1 MKTPIAVVVGV
12 SAYLLLCNICR
23 ALEAASVHQS
33 EMIKRLCPDLGYE
46 PVPMEPIAP
55 SDANDIPQTIL
66 CRCQIGTTN
75 SFALNIDCQENEFNN
90 TRFEAE
96 LLPVFTET
104 LDMSWNSFEY
114 VPEFVGE
121 DLRSLDMSHN
131 RITTIDDHNFVK
143 LRNLRQLNLSYNQ
156 IKVLSIDAFAGLTQL
171 VKLDLSRNELRRITI
186 HVFSPLTRLMHL
198 NLSRNRYL
206 NDTFSRGDMDLFLA
220 LGVTPNLRTLEIE
233 ESDLTYLDV
242 TGGVHLESIH
252 LKFNEFVQIPDIP
265 RGIVHLDFSGNP
277 IRALTVKFLP
287 HLTELQTLYM
297 TDMPNLTTVD
307 EYALFGLPNLR
318 IVSFEGSWN
327 LNDFDSAAFGTN
339 DVLNDTDTKLEELN
353 LRGTNFKSI
362 NESIVFDKLTV
373 LDLAGTPLV
382 CDCGVKW
389 IVESDLETNAECMT
403 PPELRGRR
411 VSQLTVDDLKCK
423 RFPQWVYQML
433 NGLLV
438 LLLLVMCAVATWL
451 IVTGIRPS
459 RRNQLQKVGA
469 TSPYA
474 RVTIEPNRAEDLVQL
489 R

>member
-1 MKTPIAVVVGV
+1 MKTHISIVVGV
-12 SAYLLLCNICR
+12 SVYLLLCNVCR
-23 ALEAASVHQS
+23 ALELATATSSVP
-33 EMIKRLCPDLGYE
+33 IKRLCPHLGYE
-46 PVPMEPIAP
+46 PVLPEPIAP
-55 SDANDIPQTIL
+55 SDTNDIPQTIL
-66 CRCQIGTTN
+66 CRCEIATIT
-75 SFALNIDCQENEFNN
+75 SFALKIDCQENEFNN
-90 TRFEAE
+90 IRFEAE

-104 LDMSWNSFEY
+104 LDMSWNRFEY
-114 VPEFVGE
+114 IPEFVGE

-131 RITTIDDHNFVK
+131 RITTVDDHNFAK

-156 IKVLSIDAFAGLTQL
+156 IKALSIDAFTGLTQL

-186 HVFSPLTRLMHL
+186 NVFSPLTRLMHL

-233 ESDLTYLDV
+233 ESDLIYLDIS
-242 TGGVHLESIH
+242 GGVHLETIH

-277 IRALTVKFLP
+277 LRTLTAKCLP
-287 HLTELQTLYM
+287 HLTELQALYM

-307 EYALFGLPNLR
+307 EYALFGLPSLR

-327 LNDFDSAAFGTN
+327 LNDFDSAAFGAN

-362 NESIVFDKLTV
+362 NESVVFDKLTV
-373 LDLAGTPLV
+373 LDLAGTPMV

-389 IVESDLETNAECMT
+389 IVELDLETNAECMT
-403 PPELRGRR
+403 PPELRGRK
-411 VSQLTVDDLKCK
+411 VSQVTVDQLKCK
-423 RFPQWVYQML
+423 RFPPWVYQML

-438 LLLLVMCAVATWL
+438 LLLLVMCGVATWL

-474 RVTIEPNRAEDLVQL
+474 RVTIEPNRAEDFVQL

>member
-1 MKTPIAVVVGV
+1 MKTHTTVVIGV
-12 SAYLLLCNICR
+12 SVYLLLCNICS
-23 ALEAASVHQS
+23 ALEVASVPPS
-33 EMIKRLCPDLGYE
+33 ELIKRLCPDLGYE
-46 PVPMEPIAP
+46 PASLEPIAP
-55 SDANDIPQTIL
+55 TDPNAISQTIL
-66 CRCQIGTTN
+66 CRCQIGSTT

-90 TRFEAE
+90 IRFEAE

-104 LDMSWNSFEY
+104 LDMSWNHFEY
-114 VPEFVGE
+114 VPEFVGD

-131 RITTIDDHNFVK
+131 RITTIDDHNFMK

-171 VKLDLSRNELRRITI
+171 VKLDLSRNELRRLTI
-186 HVFSPLTRLMHL
+186 NVFSPLTRLMHL

-220 LGVTPNLRTLEIE
+220 LGVTPNLSTIEIE
-233 ESDLTYLDV
+233 ESDLTYLDI

-252 LKFNEFVQIPDIP
+252 LKFNEFAKIPDIP
-265 RGIVHLDFSGNP
+265 RGIVHLDISGNP
-277 IRALTVKFLP
+277 IRTLTAKCLP

-327 LNDFDSAAFGTN
+327 LNDFDSAAFGAN

-353 LRGTNFKSI
+353 LRGTNFKAI
-362 NESIVFDKLTV
+362 NESVVFDKLKV

-382 CDCGVKW
+382 CDCDAKW
-389 IVESDLETNAECMT
+389 IVELDLETNAECMS
-403 PPELRGRR
+403 PLELRGRK
-411 VSQLTVDDLKCK
+411 VSQLTVDELKCK
-423 RFPQWVYQML
+423 RFPLWVYQML

-438 LLLLVMCAVATWL
+438 LLLLVMCGVATWL

-459 RRNQLQKVGA
+459 RRNQLQKIGA

-474 RVTIEPNRAEDLVQL
+474 RVTIEPNRAEDVVQL